1 MDISLSWIYFCRIG
15 NGFCGWNISETRE
28 NGYLSRNLFDR
39 YGEKRE
45 DGYYR
50 LGARRS
56 SPGETHV
63 ERDPGFI
70 VGRIGCNT
78 HRLRE

>member
-1 MDISLSWIYFCRIG
+1 M
-15 NGFCGWNISETRE
+15 SE
-28 NGYLSRNLFDR
+28 NR

-70 VGRIGCNT
+70 VGLIGCNT